1 MIEVFNNVLDDSNR
15 EGWRTL
21 QSVSIISCQSNN
33 STSKLL
39 QAGLMT
45 ESELLLN
52 SAERYAMM
60 TAMSLN
66 TSDGEQRNQTLRQSR
81 MNIGKFKI

>member
-1 MIEVFNNVLDDSNR
+1 
-15 EGWRTL
+15 
-21 QSVSIISCQSNN
+21 
-33 STSKLL
+33 
-39 QAGLMT
+39 MT